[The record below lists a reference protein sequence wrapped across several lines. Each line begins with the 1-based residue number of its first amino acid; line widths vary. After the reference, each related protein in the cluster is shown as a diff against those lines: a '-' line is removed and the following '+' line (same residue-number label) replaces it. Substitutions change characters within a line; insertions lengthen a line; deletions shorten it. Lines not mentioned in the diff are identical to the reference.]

1 MAQRTVVELIDDI
14 DGKPADETVSFSID
28 GSTYEIDL
36 SKANADKLRTNFSQ
50 YLEKA
55 RKAGAAKPGRK
66 GAAAPRTV
74 NSRERS
80 SDIRAWAK
88 QHGITV
94 NDRGRIPAQVIEA
107 YEANDPGKA
116 KELGTRIPQ
125 TTFKAVSNP

>member
-28 GSTYEIDL
+28 GVTYEIDL
-36 SKANADKLRTNFSQ
+36 SKANASKLRTNFSR
-50 YLEKA
+50 YVEKA
-55 RKAGAAKPGRK
+55 RKAGTAKPGRK
-66 GAAAPRTV
+66 AGAPRTV

-107 YEANDPGKA
+107 YDSNDPGKA
-116 KELGTRIPQ
+116 KEPAAKIPQ

>member
-14 DGKPADETVSFSID
+14 DGKTADETVSFSID
-28 GSTYEIDL
+28 GATYEIDL

-50 YLEKA
+50 YVEKA
-55 RKAGAAKPGRK
+55 RKGGTVK
-66 GAAAPRTV
+66 GARKTGAPRTV

-80 SDIRAWAK
+80 SDIRGWAR
-88 QHGITV
+88 QHGIAV

-107 YEANDPGKA
+107 YEAGDPGKA
-116 KELGTRIPQ
+116 KEPAAKIPQ

>member
-1 MAQRTVVELIDDI
+1 MAQRTVVEIIDDI
-14 DGKPADETVSFSID
+14 DGKPADETVAFAID
-28 GSTYEIDL
+28 GATYEIDL
-36 SKANADKLRTNFSQ
+36 SKANADKLRTSFTA
-50 YLEKA
+50 YVEKA

-66 GAAAPRTV
+66 GGVPRTV

-80 SDIRAWAK
+80 SDIRTWAK

-107 YEANDPGKA
+107 YESNDPGKA
-116 KELGTRIPQ
+116 KEPAAKIPQ

>member
-14 DGKPADETVSFSID
+14 DGKLADETVSFSID
-28 GSTYEIDL
+28 GVTYEIDL
-36 SKANADKLRTNFSQ
+36 SKANASKLRTSVSQ
-50 YLEKA
+50 YVEKA
-55 RKAGAAKPGRK
+55 RKAGAKPGRK
-66 GAAAPRTV
+66 AAATRTV

-80 SDIRAWAK
+80 SDIRTWAK

-94 NDRGRIPAQVIEA
+94 NDRGRIPAQVIAA

-116 KELGTRIPQ
+116 KEPAPRIPQ